1 MGTKVFGEPN
11 GDRIPGQLEVGMGCG
26 VGQGGP
32 SSPTT
37 EFWVRSI
44 FRWDLHRTL

>member
-26 VGQGGP
+26 GGP
-32 SSPTT
+32 
-37 EFWVRSI
+37 R
-44 FRWDLHRTL
+44 RTFTNHKILGAEGF